1 MLNMIVFDVEIVYKK
16 NMEYTID
23 EKVLSIIFLY
33 VQIIFLKFG
42 ILEIFN

>member
-1 MLNMIVFDVEIVYKK
+1 MMVLDVEIVYKK
-16 NMEYTID
+16 NMEYIID
-23 EKVLSIIFLY
+23 EKVLSIMFLY

>member
-1 MLNMIVFDVEIVYKK
+1 MIVLDVEIVYKK

>member
-1 MLNMIVFDVEIVYKK
+1 MIVFDVEIVYKK

>member
-1 MLNMIVFDVEIVYKK
+1 MIVLYVEIVYKK

-33 VQIIFLKFG
+33 VQIIF
-42 ILEIFN
+42 